1 MKVYYNGSCNICNA
15 EISHYKKIKK
25 NINYIDISK
34 SMDKDVSHL
43 VKKIFIEECT
53 FMTKVNYL

>member
-1 MKVYYNGSCNICNA
+1 MVHVTYVMLR
-15 EISHYKKIKK
+15 SHIIKRLK

-34 SMDKDVSHL
+34 SMDKEVSHL
-43 VKKIFIEECT
+43 SKKNLLEECT